1 MESENAW
8 YLGYHVQSSHLLCL
22 YTSPVPENVLLV
34 APIKTSSFFFCQVAA
49 TLSESWGTPTQI
61 MKQDYLKWTGKHTKS
76 HTGEAVPAV
85 LRPVMQSAVLLE
97 FWGAHHLFLA
107 GLMQTLGKGS
117 FVSKH
122 LSFTN
127 RESTVTSPMKAV
139 KKMQSIKWNW
149 LTAGTQLQSVH
160 TTRCWLHR
168 QSTTA
173 FTVITTPNL
182 NNFGN
187 VCL

>member
-1 MESENAW
+1 M
-8 YLGYHVQSSHLLCL
+8 L
-22 YTSPVPENVLLV
+22 
-34 APIKTSSFFFCQVAA
+34 SSFLLLPSSCHTVRELRDSNTNNETGLF
-49 TLSESWGTPTQI
+49 
-61 MKQDYLKWTGKHTKS
+61 KWTGKRTRS

-107 GLMQTLGKGS
+107 ALMQTLGKGS

-139 KKMQSIKWNW
+139 KKMQSIK
-149 LTAGTQLQSVH
+149 
-160 TTRCWLHR
+160 
-168 QSTTA
+168 
-173 FTVITTPNL
+173 
-182 NNFGN
+182 
-187 VCL
+187 